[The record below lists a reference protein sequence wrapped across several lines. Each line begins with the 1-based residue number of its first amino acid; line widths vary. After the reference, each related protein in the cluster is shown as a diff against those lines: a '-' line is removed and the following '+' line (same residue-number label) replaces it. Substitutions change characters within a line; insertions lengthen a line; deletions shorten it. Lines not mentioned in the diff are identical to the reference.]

1 MTRSRRRSR
10 KRGERPSGVH
20 GSDPGLTTRAE
31 ARQPAGDVE
40 GDVENE
46 DLRVVEEGRGNMYTV
61 HSVKIEQAEAPERPA
76 IVAQKD
82 QAKVVAERINV
93 DGGEGVVIFRT
104 ATTTRCSRYMLKEV
118 FE

>member
-40 GDVENE
+40 NE
-46 DLRVVEEGRGNMYTV
+46 DLRAVEEGRGNMYTV